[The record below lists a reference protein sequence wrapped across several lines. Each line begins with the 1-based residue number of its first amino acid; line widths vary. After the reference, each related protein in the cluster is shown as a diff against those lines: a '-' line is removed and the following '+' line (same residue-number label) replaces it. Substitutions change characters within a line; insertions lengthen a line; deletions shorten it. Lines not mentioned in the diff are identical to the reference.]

1 MIDWA
6 LDAIRNE
13 LIWLLLL
20 VVVIVLVALPKFFKK
35 LLARDTHCPIRTD
48 ASFRDWKSATACG
61 RRSAQRQTR
70 TRGFIQALSHGI
82 RNIMIKMNFRNAI
95 QEIYMHIAKIG
106 LAFVVARKRIIAS
119 QVQ

>member
-1 MIDWA
+1 MGAGRPISSTQF
-6 LDAIRNE
+6 E
-13 LIWLLLL
+13 Q
-20 VVVIVLVALPKFFKK
+20 VVVLLREILIARYALMRASGIGSLQRPAVADL
-35 LLARDTHCPIRTD
+35 
-48 ASFRDWKSATACG
+48 
-61 RRSAQRQTR
+61 QRQTR